1 MKKKINIA
9 IILARGGSKGIPG
22 KNLKYL
28 NGKPLLYWSI
38 RQCLNCDQIS
48 SVWVSSDSS
57 KILEFAKKSGA
68 NTILRPDNISRDNSS
83 SESGWLHAINFFD
96 KKNIYLDTIVALQAT
111 SPLRESK
118 DIKKALNYFYSKKI
132 DSLFSGSKNNEIF
145 FNWTG
150 QISKIKPNYNIR
162 KRTRRQNLKNI
173 ILENGS
179 FYIFDKN
186 KFKKNKNRLFGKI
199 GIFLMNKIKS
209 FQIDELY
216 EFEIVQSI
224 MRNKKCKK
232 DFNNFV

>member
-9 IILARGGSKGIPG
+9 VILARGGSKGIPG
-22 KNLKYL
+22 KNLKNL
-28 NGKPLLYWSI
+28 NSKPLLYWSI
-38 RQCLNCDQIS
+38 CQCLNCDQIS

-57 KILEFAKKSGA
+57 KILNFAKKTGA
-68 NTILRPDNISRDNSS
+68 NTILRPYNISRDNSS
-83 SESGWLHAINFFD
+83 SESGWLHAVNFFE
-96 KKNIYLDTIVALQAT
+96 KNNIYLDTVVALQAT

-118 DIKKALNYFYSKKI
+118 DIKKALKYFYSKKI
-132 DSLFSGSKNNEIF
+132 DSLFSGSKNNEFF

-150 QISKIKPNYNIR
+150 KKKIKPNYNIR

-199 GIFLMNKIKS
+199 GVFLMNKIKS
-209 FQIDELY
+209 FQIDNLHD
-216 EFEIVQSI
+216 FEIVKSI
-224 MRNKKCKK
+224 MNNKKCKK
-232 DFNNFV
+232 DFNEFL

>member
-1 MKKKINIA
+1 
-9 IILARGGSKGIPG
+9 
-22 KNLKYL
+22 
-28 NGKPLLYWSI
+28 
-38 RQCLNCDQIS
+38 
-48 SVWVSSDSS
+48 
-57 KILEFAKKSGA
+57 
-68 NTILRPDNISRDNSS
+68 LRPDNISKDNSS